1 MEGLRQFIVKEKRPD
16 AKWTGY
22 NKLFDRYI
30 YTETFIETTTPDNNP
45 QERD

>member
-1 MEGLRQFIVKEKRPD
+1 VKEKRPD

-30 YTETFIETTTPDNNP
+30 YTETFIEDGASGTPP